1 MIKFLAT
8 VAATALAS
16 SYAFAPPS
24 YPSAQRHQL
33 VLSAVA
39 TNIKG
44 TVKWYNAQRGFGFI
58 EVDDG
63 GPDMYVHATGLTF
76 QGPLIDGERLS
87 FDTEI
92 DPRTNKPKAVA
103 VERVADEEAVA
114 KPEPVSAKEAQVE
127 GAPAKDTPIATVTR
141 TVFDVPKKEK
151 LHVASPPN
159 ETFQRSLLAASL
171 ANRSASSDPASATA
185 IQSVDYDA
193 TARLAY
199 NAAGGSGDFEDF
211 KTKYLADASAMVAEK
226 HKAASAEAA
235 AAAEAARVAK
245 EAEEK
250 RLAEE
255 AAAKEAAAK
264 AEAEAARVAKE
275 AEEKRLAEEAAAKE
289 AAAKAE
295 AEAARL
301 AKEAEEK
308 RLAEEAKAAE
318 EARLAKEAEDAKAR
332 ELGYPSAAVMKA
344 RSQPKSP
351 EDEAALAA
359 RYGAMDLEERAFSI
373 LADLGMIE
381 LHLDPDDP
389 DRDTSHDDDDME

>member
-1 MIKFLAT
+1 MRVLAVG
-8 VAATALAS
+8 VAATALTL

-114 KPEPVSAKEAQVE
+114 KPEPVSVKEAQVE
-127 GAPAKDTPIATVTR
+127 EAPAKDAPIATVTR
-141 TVFDVPKKEK
+141 TVFEVPKKEK

-171 ANRSASSDPASATA
+171 ANRSGSSNPASATLM
-185 IQSVDYDA
+185 QSVDYDA

-235 AAAEAARVAK
+235 AAAEAARLAK

-255 AAAKEAAAK
+255 AAA
-264 AEAEAARVAKE
+264 R
-275 AEEKRLAEEAAAKE
+275 E

-318 EARLAKEAEDAKAR
+318 EARLAKEAEEAEDAKAR

>member
-127 GAPAKDTPIATVTR
+127 EAPAEDTPIATAITR

-171 ANRSASSDPASATA
+171 ANRSGSSNPASATL

-211 KTKYLADASAMVAEK
+211 KTKYLEDASAMVAEK
-226 HKAASAEAA
+226 HKAASAEAV
-235 AAAEAARVAK
+235 AAAE
-245 EAEEK
+245 
-250 RLAEE
+250 
-255 AAAKEAAAK
+255 AKEAAAK

-289 AAAKAE
+289 AAAKA
-295 AEAARL
+295 
-301 AKEAEEK
+301 
-308 RLAEEAKAAE
+308 AE
-318 EARLAKEAEDAKAR
+318 EARLAKEAEQAQDAKAR

-389 DRDTSHDDDDME
+389 SRDTSHDDDDME

>member
-1 MIKFLAT
+1 
-8 VAATALAS
+8 
-16 SYAFAPPS
+16 
-24 YPSAQRHQL
+24 
-33 VLSAVA
+33 
-39 TNIKG
+39 
-44 TVKWYNAQRGFGFI
+44 
-58 EVDDG
+58 
-63 GPDMYVHATGLTF
+63 MYVHATGLTF

-127 GAPAKDTPIATVTR
+127 EAPAEDTPIATAITR

-171 ANRSASSDPASATA
+171 ANRSGSSNPASATL

-211 KTKYLADASAMVAEK
+211 KTKYLEDASAMVAEK

-235 AAAEAARVAK
+235 AAAE
-245 EAEEK
+245 
-250 RLAEE
+250 
-255 AAAKEAAAK
+255 AKEAAAK

-289 AAAKAE
+289 AAAKA
-295 AEAARL
+295 
-301 AKEAEEK
+301 
-308 RLAEEAKAAE
+308 AE
-318 EARLAKEAEDAKAR
+318 EARLAKEAEQAQDAKAR

>member
-1 MIKFLAT
+1 MRVLAVG
-8 VAATALAS
+8 VAATVLAS
-16 SYAFAPPS
+16 SYAFAPS
-24 YPSAQRHQL
+24 HHASAQRHQL
-33 VLSAVA
+33 ALSAVA
-39 TNIKG
+39 TIKG

-103 VERVADEEAVA
+103 VERVADEDAVA

-127 GAPAKDTPIATVTR
+127 EAPAKDTPIATVTR

-171 ANRSASSDPASATA
+171 ANRSGSSDPASVTP

-193 TARLAY
+193 AARLAY
-199 NAAGGSGDFEDF
+199 NAGGSGDFEDF
-211 KTKYLADASAMVAEK
+211 KIKYLEDASAMVAEK
-226 HKAASAEAA
+226 HKTATAEAA
-235 AAAEAARVAK
+235 AAAEAARLAK

-250 RLAEE
+250 RI
-255 AAAKEAAAK
+255 
-264 AEAEAARVAKE
+264 
-275 AEEKRLAEEAAAKE
+275 AEEAAAKE

-318 EARLAKEAEDAKAR
+318 EARLAKEAEQAQDAKAR

-373 LADLGMIE
+373 LVDLGMIE
-381 LHLDPDDP
+381 LHLDPNDP
-389 DRDTSHDDDDME
+389 NRDTSRDDDDME

>member
-1 MIKFLAT
+1 
-8 VAATALAS
+8 
-16 SYAFAPPS
+16 
-24 YPSAQRHQL
+24 
-33 VLSAVA
+33 
-39 TNIKG
+39 
-44 TVKWYNAQRGFGFI
+44 
-58 EVDDG
+58 
-63 GPDMYVHATGLTF
+63 MYVHATGLTF

-114 KPEPVSAKEAQVE
+114 KSESVSAKEAQVE
-127 GAPAKDTPIATVTR
+127 EAPAEAPIATAITR

-171 ANRSASSDPASATA
+171 ANRSGSSNPASATL

-211 KTKYLADASAMVAEK
+211 KTKYLEDASAMVAEK
-226 HKAASAEAA
+226 NKAASAEAA
-235 AAAEAARVAK
+235 AAAE
-245 EAEEK
+245 
-250 RLAEE
+250 
-255 AAAKEAAAK
+255 AKEAAAK

-289 AAAKAE
+289 AAAKA
-295 AEAARL
+295 
-301 AKEAEEK
+301 
-308 RLAEEAKAAE
+308 AE
-318 EARLAKEAEDAKAR
+318 EARLAKEAEQAQDAKAR
-332 ELGYPSAAVMKA
+332 ELGYPSAAAMKA

-389 DRDTSHDDDDME
+389 SRDTSHDDDDME

>member
-1 MIKFLAT
+1 
-8 VAATALAS
+8 
-16 SYAFAPPS
+16 
-24 YPSAQRHQL
+24 
-33 VLSAVA
+33 
-39 TNIKG
+39 
-44 TVKWYNAQRGFGFI
+44 
-58 EVDDG
+58 
-63 GPDMYVHATGLTF
+63 MYVHATGLTF

-103 VERVADEEAVA
+103 VERVADEEVVA

-127 GAPAKDTPIATVTR
+127 ETPAEDTPIATAITR
-141 TVFDVPKKEK
+141 TVFDAPKKQK
-151 LHVASPPN
+151 LHVVSPPN

-171 ANRSASSDPASATA
+171 ANRSGSSNPASAA
-185 IQSVDYDA
+185 LIQSVDYDA

-199 NAAGGSGDFEDF
+199 NAAGGSGSSNE
-211 KTKYLADASAMVAEK
+211 DASAMVAEK

-235 AAAEAARVAK
+235 
-245 EAEEK
+245 
-250 RLAEE
+250 RL
-255 AAAKEAAAK
+255 
-264 AEAEAARVAKE
+264 AKE

-308 RLAEEAKAAE
+308 RVAEEAKAAE
-318 EARLAKEAEDAKAR
+318 EARLAKEAEQAQDAKAR

>member
-235 AAAEAARVAK
+235 AAAEAAR
-245 EAEEK
+245 
-250 RLAEE
+250 L
-255 AAAKEAAAK
+255 
-264 AEAEAARVAKE
+264 AKE

-318 EARLAKEAEDAKAR
+318 EARLAKEAEQAQDAKAR

-351 EDEAALAA
+351 EDAAALAA

-389 DRDTSHDDDDME
+389 ERDTSHDDDDME

>member
-1 MIKFLAT
+1 MRVLAVG

-114 KPEPVSAKEAQVE
+114 KPEPVAAKEAQVE
-127 GAPAKDTPIATVTR
+127 EAPAKDTPIATVTR

-171 ANRSASSDPASATA
+171 ANRSGSSDPASATA

-235 AAAEAARVAK
+235 AAAEAARLAK

-255 AAAKEAAAK
+255 AAA
-264 AEAEAARVAKE
+264 R
-275 AEEKRLAEEAAAKE
+275 E

-318 EARLAKEAEDAKAR
+318 EARLAKEAEQAQDAKAR

-389 DRDTSHDDDDME
+389 SRDTSHDDDDME

>member
-1 MIKFLAT
+1 MKKFLAT

-44 TVKWYNAQRGFGFI
+44 KVKWYNAQRGFGFI

-103 VERVADEEAVA
+103 VERVADEEVVA

-127 GAPAKDTPIATVTR
+127 ETPAEDTPIATAITR

-151 LHVASPPN
+151 LHVVSPPN

-171 ANRSASSDPASATA
+171 ANRSSDPASATL

-211 KTKYLADASAMVAEK
+211 KTKYLEDASAMVAEK

-235 AAAEAARVAK
+235 AAAEAAR
-245 EAEEK
+245 
-250 RLAEE
+250 L
-255 AAAKEAAAK
+255 
-264 AEAEAARVAKE
+264 AKE

-318 EARLAKEAEDAKAR
+318 EARLAKEAEQAQDAKAR